1 MAGSF
6 VARWLPDGL
15 PLLAHYAAWLGL
27 VLVLIPAVLA
37 TAGML
42 AALLVMPLIVGFVAA
57 RGYPALQRRQGGSVR
72 GSFINTLVALA
83 VFAALWLLTLPL
95 WFTLVLG
102 PPLALLLS
110 AWLIQRLF
118 RYDALAEHADAA
130 EYRTLVSACRGRFF
144 LLGVAV
150 ALLYALPVVNL
161 LAPIAGGLMFTH
173 YALARLAELRVAEQ
187 Q

>member
-1 MAGSF
+1 
-6 VARWLPDGL
+6 
-15 PLLAHYAAWLGL
+15 
-27 VLVLIPAVLA
+27 
-37 TAGML
+37 ML

-173 YALARLAELRVAEQ
+173 YALARLAELRAAQ